1 MAEKTNTYDASSIQV
16 LEGLQAVRKRPG
28 MYIGGT
34 GIAGLH
40 HLIWEV
46 VDNSIDE
53 AMAGYCKNIDVTIH
67 ADGSVSVA
75 DDGRGIPVGKQ
86 KQTGKSALET
96 VMTVLHAGG
105 KFGGSGYKV
114 SGGLHGVGVSVV
126 NALSSY
132 VRAEVRLDGKVY
144 VQEFKDGGHPVGGLK
159 TEGTSVGTGTTI
171 TFVPDPEIFEVI
183 DFNYNTVLDRIRQ
196 QAYLTKGVKIKL
208 TDERVGQCYA
218 FYFEGG
224 IKSYVDHLNRSK
236 QVINEP
242 IFYVEKQ
249 TDNTNVEIAVQY
261 MDGFNDNVQTFANN
275 IHTPEGGTHL
285 TGFRTS
291 LTRALN
297 DYARS
302 HSLLKDNEGNLT
314 GDDVR
319 EGLTAVISVKLPN
332 PQFEGQTKAK
342 LGNPEIANI
351 VQSVFTEYFSYYL
364 EENPNEAKK
373 IIGKCSLS
381 ARARMAARAARDTVI
396 RKGVLEGMTLPGK
409 LADCSSKDARISE
422 IYIVE
427 GDSAGGSAKQGRDR
441 RFQAILPL
449 KGKILN
455 VERARMD
462 RMLASD
468 EIKALIIALGTGI
481 GEQYDI
487 AKLRYHRIIIMTDA
501 DVDGAHIRTLLLTLF
516 YRHFPE
522 LIENGNIYIAQP
534 PLYKIQKGKVKLYAH
549 DDAEK
554 EEILAEMAAGTKTKK
569 TTGDGELLFD
579 VKSIDTEPE
588 EAEEAD
594 EEVEEIDESQEI
606 PGEVKIPGVS
616 IQRYKGLGEMNP
628 EQLWETTMDPENRI
642 LLRVTAEDAEKADEA
657 ISILMG
663 DEVEPRKRFIQT
675 HAANVK
681 NLDI

>member
-1 MAEKTNTYDASSIQV
+1 MAETKNTYDASSIQV

-53 AMAGYCKNIDVTIH
+53 AMAGYCKNINVIIR
-67 ADGSVSVA
+67 ADGSVSVE
-75 DDGRGIPVGKQ
+75 DDGRGIPVDKQ

-105 KFGGSGYKV
+105 KFGGDGYKV

-132 VRAEVRLDGKVY
+132 VRAEVRRDGKIY
-144 VQEFKDGGHPVGGLK
+144 VQEFKDGGKPIGGLK
-159 TEGTSVGTGTTI
+159 TEGTTTKTGTTI
-171 TFVPDPEIFEVI
+171 SFVPDPAVFEVI
-183 DFNYNTVLDRIRQ
+183 DFNWNTVLDRIRQ

-208 TDERVGQCYA
+208 TDERVGNSYG

-236 QVINEP
+236 QSINEP
-242 IFYVEKQ
+242 IFYVEKS
-249 TDNTNVEIAVQY
+249 TDNVNVEIAVQY

-291 LTRALN
+291 LTRTLN

-351 VQSVFTEYFSYYL
+351 VQSVFTQYFSYYL
-364 EENPNEAKK
+364 EQKPNEAKK
-373 IIGKCSLS
+373 IINK
-381 ARARMAARAARDTVI
+381 
-396 RKGVLEGMTLPGK
+396 
-409 LADCSSKDARISE
+409 
-422 IYIVE
+422 
-427 GDSAGGSAKQGRDR
+427 
-441 RFQAILPL
+441 
-449 KGKILN
+449 
-455 VERARMD
+455 
-462 RMLASD
+462 
-468 EIKALIIALGTGI
+468 
-481 GEQYDI
+481 
-487 AKLRYHRIIIMTDA
+487 
-501 DVDGAHIRTLLLTLF
+501 
-516 YRHFPE
+516 
-522 LIENGNIYIAQP
+522 
-534 PLYKIQKGKVKLYAH
+534 
-549 DDAEK
+549 
-554 EEILAEMAAGTKTKK
+554 
-569 TTGDGELLFD
+569 
-579 VKSIDTEPE
+579 
-588 EAEEAD
+588 
-594 EEVEEIDESQEI
+594 
-606 PGEVKIPGVS
+606 
-616 IQRYKGLGEMNP
+616 
-628 EQLWETTMDPENRI
+628 
-642 LLRVTAEDAEKADEA
+642 
-657 ISILMG
+657 
-663 DEVEPRKRFIQT
+663 
-675 HAANVK
+675 
-681 NLDI
+681 